1 MMNYIWVGMVL
12 FSLACAAFTG
22 RLDKTMQAAFSGANQ
37 ALATVL
43 GFLGVMCLWT
53 GLMRIAERA
62 GLTNVFARAIRP
74 LGRLIFPRLDPKS
87 PAFSAISMNMVAN
100 MLGLANA
107 ATPLGLKA
115 MQELEQ
121 RNRTPGRAS
130 DEMCAFVVLNTAS
143 IQLIPSTLIGIRASM
158 GSAAPAEII
167 LPVWLVSIAAATA
180 GIAAVRLCAARGRRK
195 GRAAC

>member
-1 MMNYIWVGMVL
+1 MMNYIWAGLML
-12 FSLACAAFTG
+12 FSLICAAFTG
-22 RLDKTMQAAFSGANQ
+22 RLDATMQAGFNGANQ
-37 ALATVL
+37 AITVVL
-43 GFLGVMCLWT
+43 GFVGVMSLWT
-53 GLMRIAERA
+53 GLMRVAERS
-62 GLTNVFARAIRP
+62 GLTKVFARAIRP
-74 LGRLIFPRLDPKS
+74 LGRLIFPRLDPDS

-115 MQELEQ
+115 MQELEK
-121 RNRTPGRAS
+121 RSRTPGRAS

-180 GIAAVRLCAARGRRK
+180 GIAAVRLCAAKERRRG
-195 GRAAC
+195 AC

>member
-12 FSLACAAFTG
+12 FSLVCAAFTG
-22 RLDKTMQAAFSGANQ
+22 KLDATMQAGFNGANQ
-37 ALATVL
+37 AITVVL
-43 GFLGVMCLWT
+43 GFVGVMSLWT
-53 GLMRIAERA
+53 GLMRVAERS
-62 GLTNVFARAIRP
+62 GLTRVFARVVRP
-74 LGRLIFPRLDPKS
+74 LGRLIFPRLDPQS

-115 MQELEQ
+115 MQELEK
-121 RNRTPGRAS
+121 RSRTPGKAS

-167 LPVWLVSIAAATA
+167 LPVWLVSIAAATV
-180 GIAAVRLCAARGRRK
+180 GIVAVRICAARGR
-195 GRAAC
+195 GRGAC